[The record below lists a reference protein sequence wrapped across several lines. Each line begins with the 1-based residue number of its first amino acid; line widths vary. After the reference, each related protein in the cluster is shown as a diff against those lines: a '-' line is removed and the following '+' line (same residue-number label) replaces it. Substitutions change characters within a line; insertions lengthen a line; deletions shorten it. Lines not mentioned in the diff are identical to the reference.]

1 MSEVRDTD
9 AGSVPFEIVADYA
22 CETGENPLW
31 HEREQRLYWTDIP
44 RGRLFRYDPKS
55 EKHEQC
61 YEGRPVGWLHVP
73 NGRVVTPIYGSWDC
87 NYLA

>member
-1 MSEVRDTD
+1 M
-9 AGSVPFEIVADYA
+9 PFEIVADYA

-44 RGRLFRYDPKS
+44 PGRLFRYDPKS

-61 YEGRPVGWLHVP
+61 YEGRPVG
-73 NGRVVTPIYGSWDC
+73 GFTIQMDGSLLLWDG

>member
-44 RGRLFRYDPKS
+44 PGPNS

-61 YEGRPVGWLHVP
+61 YEGRPVG
-73 NGRVVTPIYGSWDC
+73 GFRIQMDGSLLLWDGT
-87 NYLA
+87 YLA